1 MIFKHMCIYKNI
13 YNLIY
18 FYESL
23 KIFASIRLV
32 FQLMSEFDNFKFS
45 EKGDDEE
52 DNVEDQ

>member
-1 MIFKHMCIYKNI
+1 MCIYKNI

>member
-1 MIFKHMCIYKNI
+1 MIFKQVHKNI
-13 YNLIY
+13 YILIY

-32 FQLMSEFDNFKFS
+32 FLLMSELDNSKFG
-45 EKGDDEE
+45 EEGDDEE